1 MAGVHGISQQQG
13 GRNQLIGSWQ
23 LALRDGVE
31 RARGRDFSKPSLD
44 IAFYGDRFLKSS
56 ESKGPVPDDLIEFD
70 EDTVAFFEAIQDEV
84 TERGKWGEPDQADE
98 AAGAAKGLRELPSP
112 LAKLAWAV
120 ERRSGVAGKV
130 LFFGDLTQV
139 RRYQR
144 DDELARDV
152 LGTVR
157 EVLDRGRPQVMIGH
171 SLGSIVGYEALCAIP
186 DHGIRTLITIGSPL
200 GLRGIRDALRPAARN
215 AIPGL
220 PPGVSTWVNVYDKH
234 DPVALAGPLRPYW
247 GAVVDRIVD
256 NGDDPH
262 AATRYLGKS
271 ETGDPVAS
279 AMTAS

>member
-1 MAGVHGISQQQG
+1 M
-13 GRNQLIGSWQ
+13 
-23 LALRDGVE
+23 
-31 RARGRDFSKPSLD
+31 
-44 IAFYGDRFLKSS
+44 
-56 ESKGPVPDDLIEFD
+56 
-70 EDTVAFFEAIQDEV
+70 
-84 TERGKWGEPDQADE
+84 
-98 AAGAAKGLRELPSP
+98 
-112 LAKLAWAV
+112 
-120 ERRSGVAGKV
+120 